1 MTDANNMAT
10 SSRLGTRI
18 SEDAEVGEKMEE
30 AQMESFD
37 EELFNEVRLAHH
49 RLPAPDSQLRAEVL
63 KRANSTIEARSIQF
77 DVGEQSLRFE
87 LVDTQKPQESTGEM
101 SSTCDL
107 LVLFARLSFLQALR
121 GRKRRIV
128 SKSAANS
135 RPHLLLSPIVQM
147 LQYSRLAAQVVAS
160 LETLQ
165 RTLRTAGIDSR
176 VVSQMS
182 LSDPDL
188 INGIL
193 ENGAVENLGGII
205 TLDISGW

>member
-1 MTDANNMAT
+1 
-10 SSRLGTRI
+10 
-18 SEDAEVGEKMEE
+18 
-30 AQMESFD
+30 
-37 EELFNEVRLAHH
+37 
-49 RLPAPDSQLRAEVL
+49 
-63 KRANSTIEARSIQF
+63 
-77 DVGEQSLRFE
+77 
-87 LVDTQKPQESTGEM
+87 
-101 SSTCDL
+101 
-107 LVLFARLSFLQALR
+107 
-121 GRKRRIV
+121 
-128 SKSAANS
+128 
-135 RPHLLLSPIVQM
+135 M
-147 LQYSRLAAQVVAS
+147 LQYSRLAAQVVAA